1 MKLLRR
7 RFLRLAVGAG
17 VLPVVSRIVKAQSY
31 PSRPITMVV
40 PFAAGG
46 ATDVIGRIIAERM
59 KQSLGQPVIIEN
71 VTGAN
76 GSIGVGRVARAT
88 PDGYTI
94 GIGHWSTHVVN
105 GAIYALQYD
114 VLADFE
120 PISLIASNPSLIVA
134 KYEVPAN
141 DLKELI
147 AWLKANP
154 DKASQA
160 TAGVGSAPHL
170 AGVFFQKQTATLI
183 AVQPRRCKTCLR
195 DRST

>member
-1 MKLLRR
+1 MKIPRR
-7 RFLRLAVGAG
+7 RFLHLAVGAG
-17 VLPVVSRIVKAQSY
+17 LLPVVSRIVKAQSY
-31 PSRPITMVV
+31 RSRPITMVV

-120 PISLIASNPSLIVA
+120 PISLIASNPQLIIA
-134 KYEVPAN
+134 KNECR
-141 DLKELI
+141 
-147 AWLKANP
+147 
-154 DKASQA
+154 QM
-160 TAGVGSAPHL
+160 T
-170 AGVFFQKQTATLI
+170 
-183 AVQPRRCKTCLR
+183 
-195 DRST
+195 